1 MGHWILRPGGRT
13 NIQGKFLSA
22 NVQMPAPSIM
32 SMVGST
38 SSEFNSK
45 EEFGRRLIPQILDR
59 LALADPERVIYSIAS
74 FPNDQPSF
82 RDITAREFTKAVDKT
97 AWWLQREL
105 HSTNGV
111 SNGDAILSSKIQALG
126 YIGPHDIRHALLTYG
141 AVKAGCAAL
150 FLSPKNNVTGALAVL
165 NASDCGIWVKPK
177 EQPMFP
183 LLEGILQEK
192 YLKILELPSIDELF
206 DTESVEPFPFDKTF
220 EKSKHEPF
228 CILHTSGTTGVPKP
242 VFWTHALIGTMDAVR
257 LLPPTE
263 GDGGLAPWMDNWNP
277 GDRIYSSFP
286 MSHGA
291 GILMDIVIP
300 ALCSLQC
307 ILGPPS
313 VLPNLGLLEALA
325 DHAKI
330 DIWSMVPSL
339 ADELGEHPDV
349 LAKFKPSKFIC
360 ASGGPVSPLI
370 VSEVNKVVRVLNLTG
385 TTEGLFIG
393 NLWVPREDW
402 HWFAFH
408 PYSGFEFKEIHPGIF
423 EQWIHRNEHWELFQG
438 IFHTF
443 PDVDSVNLKDMYV
456 RHPANPNLWA
466 FTGRSDDVV
475 VLSNGYKISPLDTE
489 ALISTHHAIDGC
501 LLIGSGKSQAGLLIE
516 LKDPSERNNELF
528 DSIWAM
534 VERANNSTFQKTR
547 IQRDYIAFA
556 EADKPFIRTDKRTVK
571 RRATL
576 ELYTDFIERFYGSR
590 NEEVE
595 DEDFDQFSIDTTSTE
610 TLLAS
615 VVHIMRS
622 VLPDVEEISPD
633 EDVFDLGLDSLLVVR
648 VIRIIRAVTGLEEQ
662 LAPRHLYAYPTLE
675 EFSSQVGKIL
685 DQEKAKKLAVPE
697 ITNEEGSGNKVD
709 TSLGT
714 DAANLGKLIAE
725 RKRRLGSKMNPFD
738 AVNPNHYMGLNFY
751 FALRQGVSFEEAF
764 AKLQRGLAKA
774 FEIIPE
780 LDGRMILASEHEFG
794 YKKGEYRITIPTEP
808 LPASSKPRQLVYKDL
823 SQVLPSFQK
832 MREAGFSPSLFSDR
846 LVLDC
851 YPFPAMPADILFA
864 QANFV
869 QGGCI
874 LATNFIHTCLDAVGV
889 MMAMRVWAECCRY
902 FDGDETAT
910 CDWFHPES
918 FNHDLPEIIWEQAG
932 YAKPVH
938 EVDPGTW
945 AYLPFPEKIAE
956 TRLLQNGD
964 STTQQNGLSLS
975 LPPAPI
981 FAGSPVWP
989 AAPSERSLETTVFL
1003 LSGESI
1009 HKLKQEALADAD
1021 ADADAKN
1028 RSTSIIDIV
1037 QAFFWRASI
1046 RSRYRVAKEHRNHE
1060 FKADEM
1066 SILEMPIDG
1075 RPYFSSQLPSSYM
1088 GSLLI
1093 MNRPSMPIETLC
1105 SSDTSVA
1112 QIAGVIREAA
1122 ARITP
1127 SLVHD
1132 TFTLLRSMTD
1142 YSKPATANMGLEHMH
1157 AMISNMMLFE
1167 TSDISFGDSFFAGG
1181 SPEAMRPQIER
1192 GHRRF
1197 RFLVISPM
1205 RKDGGVE
1212 LVLATLPEELKMLL
1226 SDEEFTKYAT
1236 LLDHKEA

>member
-1 MGHWILRPGGRT
+1 MT
-13 NIQGKFLSA
+13 
-22 NVQMPAPSIM
+22 V
-32 SMVGST
+32 
-38 SSEFNSK
+38 NSNTK
-45 EEFGRRLIPQILDR
+45 FGRRLIPQILDR

-74 FPNDQPSF
+74 FPNDQPNF
-82 RDITAREFTKAVDKT
+82 REITAREFTKAVDKT
-97 AWWLQREL
+97 AWWIRSQL
-105 HSTNGV
+105 HSTNGA
-111 SNGDAILSSKIQALG
+111 SNRDAILSSKIQALG
-126 YIGPHDIRHALLTYG
+126 YIGPHDIRHVLLTYG
-141 AVKAGCAAL
+141 AVKAGCSAL

-165 NASDCGIWVKPK
+165 NAADCGIWVKPK
-177 EQPMFP
+177 EQPMLP

-192 YLKILELPSIDELF
+192 YLKIIEIPSIDELL
-206 DTESVEPFPFDKTF
+206 DAESVEPFPFDKTF
-220 EKSKHEPF
+220 EASKNEPF

-242 VFWTHALIGTMDAVR
+242 IIWTHALIGTMDAVR

-291 GILMDIVIP
+291 GVLMDILIP
-300 ALCSLQC
+300 ALCSLHC
-307 ILGPPS
+307 ILGPAG
-313 VLPNLGLLEALA
+313 VLPNLGLLELLA

-370 VSEVNKVVRVLNLTG
+370 VSKVNKVVRVLNLTG

-408 PYSGFEFKEIHPGIF
+408 PYSGFEFKEVQPGIF
-423 EQWIHRNEHWELFQG
+423 EHWVHRNDEHWELFQG

-443 PDVDSVNLKDMYV
+443 PSLKSVNLKDLYV
-456 RHPANPNLWA
+456 RHPTNPNLWA

-489 ALISTHHAIDGC
+489 ALVATHPAIDGC

-516 LKDPSERNNELF
+516 LKDPSQRNNELF

-547 IQRDYIAFA
+547 IRREYIAFA
-556 EADKPFIRTDKRTVK
+556 ETDKPFIRTDKRTIK

-576 ELYTDFIERFYGSR
+576 ELYSDFIERFYNSR

-595 DEDFDQFSIDTTSTE
+595 DEDFDQFTIDMTSDE
-610 TLLAS
+610 TLLDS
-615 VVHIMRS
+615 VLQIMRS
-622 VLPDVEEISPD
+622 VLPEVEDFSPD

-675 EFSSQVGKIL
+675 EFSSQLAGIL
-685 DQEKAKKLAVPE
+685 EQDKAKKTAAPE
-697 ITNEEGSGNKVD
+697 ISNDGVSDTPLDTRSANIGN
-709 TSLGT
+709 
-714 DAANLGKLIAE
+714 LIAE

-751 FALRQGVSFEEAF
+751 FAIRPGVSFEEAF
-764 AKLQRGLAKA
+764 VKLQRGLAKA
-774 FEIIPE
+774 FAIIPE
-780 LDGRMILASEHEFG
+780 LDGKMMLASEHEFG
-794 YKKGEYRITIPTEP
+794 YKKGEYRITIPPEP
-808 LPASSKPRQLVYKDL
+808 LTESEKPRQLVYKNL

-832 MREAGFSPSLFSDR
+832 MREAGFSPSLFNDE

-851 YPFPAMPADILFA
+851 HPFPAMPADILFA

-869 QGGCI
+869 EGGCI

-889 MMAMRVWAECCRY
+889 MMVLRVWAECCRY
-902 FDGDETAT
+902 LDGDHTAT
-910 CDWFHPES
+910 CDWFDPES

-945 AYLPFPEKIAE
+945 GYLPFPEKIAE
-956 TRLLQNGD
+956 TRL
-964 STTQQNGLSLS
+964 QNGLKNGAGDAARQNGMKKSV

-989 AAPSERSLETTVFL
+989 AAPNERSLNTTVFL

-1009 HKLKQEALADAD
+1009 HKLKQEASS
-1021 ADADAKN
+1021 DADAKN
-1028 RSTSIIDIV
+1028 RSTSIIDVV

-1046 RSRYRVAKEHRNHE
+1046 RSRYRVAKEHRNNE

-1093 MNRPSMPIETLC
+1093 MNRPSMAIETLC
-1105 SSDTSVA
+1105 SADTSVA
-1112 QIAGVIREAA
+1112 QIAGLIREAA

-1157 AMISNMMLFE
+1157 AMISNMMLFQ

-1212 LVLATLPEELKMLL
+1212 LVMGTLPEELKMLM
-1226 SDEEFTKYAT
+1226 SDVEFTKYAT
-1236 LLDHKEA
+1236 LLDYKEV

>member
-1 MGHWILRPGGRT
+1 MTVNAKP
-13 NIQGKFLSA
+13 
-22 NVQMPAPSIM
+22 
-32 SMVGST
+32 
-38 SSEFNSK
+38 EY
-45 EEFGRRLIPQILDR
+45 GRRLIPQILDR
-59 LALADPERVIYSIAS
+59 LALADPDRIVYSIAS
-74 FPNDQPSF
+74 FSDDQPAF

-97 AWWLQREL
+97 AWWLKSQLSEL
-105 HSTNGV
+105 QSTNGA
-111 SNGDAILSSKIQALG
+111 SNGEASLLSKVQALG
-126 YIGPHDIRHALLTYG
+126 YIGPHDIRHVLLTFG

-165 NASDCGIWVKPK
+165 NASNCNIWVKPK
-177 EQPMFP
+177 EQPLFP

-192 YLKILELPSIDELF
+192 YMKILELPSIDELL
-206 DTESVEPFPFDKTF
+206 DAESTESFPFDKSF
-220 EKSKHEPF
+220 ESSKQEPF

-242 VFWTHALIGTMDAVR
+242 ILWTHALIGTMDAVR

-291 GILMDIVIP
+291 GVLMDIVIP
-300 ALCSLQC
+300 ALCSLHC
-307 ILGPPS
+307 ILGPTG
-313 VLPNLGLLEALA
+313 VLPNLGLLESLA

-339 ADELGEHPDV
+339 ADELGENPDV

-360 ASGGPVSPLI
+360 ASGGPVSPAI
-370 VSEVNKVVRVLNLTG
+370 VSKVNKVVRVLNLTG

-408 PYSGFEFKEIHPGIF
+408 PYSGFEFKEVQPGIF
-423 EQWIHRNEHWELFQG
+423 EHWVHRNEHWELFQG

-443 PDVDSVNLKDMYV
+443 PDLDSVNLKDLYV
-456 RHPANPNLWA
+456 KHPTNPNLWA

-489 ALISTHHAIDGC
+489 ALVTTHPAIEGC

-547 IQRDYIAFA
+547 IQREYIAFA
-556 EADKPFIRTDKRTVK
+556 EADKPFIRTDKATIK

-576 ELYTDFIERFYGSR
+576 DLYAYFIERFYNSR
-590 NEEVE
+590 NEEAE
-595 DEDFDQFSIDTTSTE
+595 DEDFDQFSIDTTSNE
-610 TLLAS
+610 TILNS
-615 VVHIMRS
+615 VAQIMRS
-622 VLPDVEEISPD
+622 VLPDIEYFSPE

-675 EFSSQVGKIL
+675 DFSSQLAKIIEE
-685 DQEKAKKLAVPE
+685 EKSKKAAVPDGVNGE
-697 ITNEEGSGNKVD
+697 AVATISG
-709 TSLGT
+709 TSTPKSADL
-714 DAANLGKLIAE
+714 DNLKRLVVE
-725 RKRRLGSKMNPFD
+725 RKRRLGAKMNPFD

-751 FALRQGVSFEEAF
+751 FALRPGVSFQEAF
-764 AKLQRGLAKA
+764 AKLQNGLAKA

-780 LDGRMILASEHEFG
+780 LDGKMMLASEHEFG
-794 YKKGEYRITIPTEP
+794 YKKGEYRITIPP
-808 LPASSKPRQLVYKDL
+808 RSLPMPRQLVYKDL
-823 SQVLPSFQK
+823 SNVLPSFPK
-832 MREAGFSPSLFSDR
+832 MREAGFPPSLFSDE
-846 LVLDC
+846 LVLEC
-851 YPFPAMPADILFA
+851 PPFPAMPADILVA

-869 QGGCI
+869 DGGCI

-889 MMAMRVWAECCRY
+889 MVAIRVWAECCRY
-902 FDGDETAT
+902 LEGDEKAT
-910 CDWFHPES
+910 CDWFDPES
-918 FNHDLPEIIWEQAG
+918 FNHDLPEIIWQEAG
-932 YAKPVH
+932 HAKPVE

-945 AYLPFPEKIAE
+945 GYLPFPEKVAE
-956 TRLLQNGD
+956 VRAQPDGVGRPSKNT
-964 STTQQNGLSLS
+964 

-981 FAGSPVWP
+981 FKIQPVWP
-989 AAPSERSLETTVFL
+989 AAPSDRSLNTTVFL

-1009 HKLKQEALADAD
+1009 HKLKQEALADPN
-1021 ADADAKN
+1021 AKKL
-1028 RSTSIIDIV
+1028 STSVIDVV

-1046 RSRYRVAKEHRNHE
+1046 RSRYRVAKEHRGQVFGPE
-1060 FKADEM
+1060 EL

-1075 RPYFSSQLPSSYM
+1075 RPYFSSHLPSSYM

-1093 MNRPSMPIETLC
+1093 MNRPTMPIETLC
-1105 SSDTSVA
+1105 APDTSVA
-1112 QIAGVIREAA
+1112 QIAGVIRESAT
-1122 ARITP
+1122 RITP
-1127 SLVHD
+1127 RLVHD
-1132 TFTLLRSMTD
+1132 TLTLLQSMSD
-1142 YSKPATANMGLEHMH
+1142 YSKPATANMGLEHMN
-1157 AMISNMMLFE
+1157 AMISNMMLFQ

-1197 RFLVISPM
+1197 RFLVISPL

-1212 LVLATLPEELKMLL
+1212 LVMGTLPEELKMLM
-1226 SDEEFTKYAT
+1226 SDEEFTKYVV
-1236 LLDHKEA
+1236 LLDHKTG

>member
-1 MGHWILRPGGRT
+1 MTVNGNT
-13 NIQGKFLSA
+13 K
-22 NVQMPAPSIM
+22 
-32 SMVGST
+32 
-38 SSEFNSK
+38 
-45 EEFGRRLIPQILDR
+45 FGRRLIPQILDR

-82 RDITAREFTKAVDKT
+82 REITAREFTKAVDKT
-97 AWWLQREL
+97 AWWIRSQL
-105 HSTNGV
+105 HSTNGA
-111 SNGDAILSSKIQALG
+111 SNGDTIMSSKIQALG
-126 YIGPHDIRHALLTYG
+126 YIGPHDIRHVLLTYG

-150 FLSPKNNVTGALAVL
+150 FLSSKNNVTGALAVL
-165 NASDCGIWVKPK
+165 NAADCGIWVKPK
-177 EQPMFP
+177 EQPMLP

-192 YLKILELPSIDELF
+192 YLKILELPSIDDLF
-206 DTESVEPFPFDKTF
+206 DGESVEPFPFEKAF
-220 EKSKHEPF
+220 ETSKNEPF

-242 VFWTHALIGTMDAVR
+242 ILWTHALIGTMDAVR

-263 GDGGLAPWMDNWNP
+263 GDDGLAPWMDNWNP

-291 GILMDIVIP
+291 GVLMDIVIP
-300 ALCSLQC
+300 ALCSLHC
-307 ILGPPS
+307 ILGPAG
-313 VLPNLGLLEALA
+313 VLPNLGLLELLA
-325 DHAKI
+325 DHAKV

-408 PYSGFEFKEIHPGIF
+408 PYSGFDFKEVQPGIF
-423 EQWIHRNEHWELFQG
+423 EHWVHRNEHWELFQG

-443 PDVDSVNLKDMYV
+443 PSLESVNLKDLYI
-456 RHPANPNLWA
+456 RHPTNPNLWS

-489 ALISTHHAIDGC
+489 ALITTHPEIDGC
-501 LLIGSGKSQAGLLIE
+501 LLLGSGKSQAGLLIE
-516 LKDPSERNNELF
+516 LKDPSQRNNELF

-547 IQRDYIAFA
+547 IQREYIAFA
-556 EADKPFIRTDKRTVK
+556 EADKPFIRTDKRTIK
-571 RRATL
+571 RRATV
-576 ELYTDFIERFYGSR
+576 ELYSDFIERFYNSR

-595 DEDFDQFSIDTTSTE
+595 DEDFDQFSINTTSDE
-610 TLLAS
+610 TLLDS
-615 VVHIMRS
+615 VLQIMRS
-622 VLPDVEEISPD
+622 VLPEVEGFSPD

-662 LAPRHLYAYPTLE
+662 LAPRHLYAYPTLD
-675 EFSSQVGKIL
+675 EFSSQLARIL
-685 DQEKAKKLAVPE
+685 EQEKVKKTAVPE
-697 ITNEEGSGNKVD
+697 IPNGKGSDIPLDTRSTNIGN
-709 TSLGT
+709 
-714 DAANLGKLIAE
+714 LIAE
-725 RKRRLGSKMNPFD
+725 RKRRIGSKMNPFD

-751 FALRQGVSFEEAF
+751 FALRPGVSFEEAF
-764 AKLQRGLAKA
+764 VKLQRGLAKA
-774 FEIIPE
+774 FAIIPE
-780 LDGRMILASEHEFG
+780 LDGKMMLASEHEFG
-794 YKKGEYRITIPTEP
+794 YKKGEYRITIPPEPLTEP
-808 LPASSKPRQLVYKDL
+808 EKPRQLIYKDL

-832 MREAGFSPSLFSDR
+832 MREAGFSPSLFNDE

-851 YPFPAMPADILFA
+851 HPFPTMPADILFA

-869 QGGCI
+869 EGGCI

-889 MMAMRVWAECCRY
+889 MMALRVWAECCRY
-902 FDGDETAT
+902 LDGDHTAT
-910 CDWFHPES
+910 CDWFDPES

-945 AYLPFPEKIAE
+945 GYLPFPEKIAE
-956 TRLLQNGD
+956 TRLENGLQTGEGDAARQNGVTK
-964 STTQQNGLSLS
+964 SV

-989 AAPSERSLETTVFL
+989 AAPSERSLNTTVFL

-1009 HKLKQEALADAD
+1009 HNLKQEALSDTVAR
-1021 ADADAKN
+1021 N
-1028 RSTSIIDIV
+1028 RSTSIIDVV

-1112 QIAGVIREAA
+1112 QIAGLIREAA

-1157 AMISNMMLFE
+1157 AMISNMMLFQ
-1167 TSDISFGDSFFAGG
+1167 TSDISFGDLFFAGG

-1212 LVLATLPEELKMLL
+1212 LVMGTLPEELKMLM
-1226 SDEEFTKYAT
+1226 SDAEFTKYAT
-1236 LLDHKEA
+1236 LLDYKEV